1 MLAYFALG
9 ALNIAFAQ
17 ECPTAVTSQM
27 LDTQLD
33 SVAMG
38 FVVMDLDKVQSG
50 LDSIQGN
57 IPCLNESISAEVAHE
72 YHMLNGLYLYF
83 KAQIEN
89 NSELT
94 VVAENSLRLAKRLA
108 PEQSI
113 PTHLFD
119 AEHFIHEMYSGLE
132 YIELG
137 ADIPTSPRGVY
148 IFNGQT
154 INRPVATRNI
164 VQIKEGSDIIMSAM
178 IEAGATLPVPPAETA
193 SPVSKV
199 EASTTAEPSKTTTS
213 SAPTIERTEV
223 QESAVSS
230 SDSGGFPWV
239 WTGGVAASSLGYAF
253 TFAQFCGG
261 FDNLYCEESTQD
273 NRNMQVANY
282 AFLGL
287 GVLSAYKLAKGT
299 SDTAE

>member
-1 MLAYFALG
+1 MLTYFALG
-9 ALNIAFAQ
+9 AFNVALAQ

-50 LDSIQGN
+50 LDSIQGS

-83 KAQIEN
+83 KSQIEN
-89 NSELT
+89 NAELT

-119 AEHFIHEMYSGLE
+119 AEHFIHDMYSGLE

-137 ADIPTSPRGVY
+137 SDIPASPRGVY
-148 IFNGQT
+148 VFNGQT

-164 VQIKEGSDIIMSAM
+164 VQVKEGSDIIMSAM
-178 IEAGATLPVPPAETA
+178 VEADAELPIPPMAAKSTDTTQESKPSNSTEAASATVSTNVDAASTDVLPVPE
-193 SPVSKV
+193 K
-199 EASTTAEPSKTTTS
+199 
-213 SAPTIERTEV
+213 
-223 QESAVSS
+223 
-230 SDSGGFPWV
+230 SGEFPWM
-239 WTGGVAASSLGYAF
+239 WTGGVAVSSLGYAF

-261 FDNLYCEESTQD
+261 FDNLYCQESPQG
-273 NRNMQVANY
+273 NRNMQFANY

-287 GVLSAYKLAKGT
+287 GAFSAYKLAKGN

>member
-137 ADIPTSPRGVY
+137 ADIPASPRGVY

-164 VQIKEGSDIIMSAM
+164 VQIKEGSDIILSAM
-178 IEAGATLPVPPAETA
+178 VEAGAELPVPSAATA
-193 SPVSKV
+193 STVPKV
-199 EASTTAEPSKTTTS
+199 ETEASTTAEPSKTTT
-213 SAPTIERTEV
+213 PTNNTEA
-223 QESAVSS
+223 QESVISA
-230 SDSGGFPWV
+230 SDAGGFPWV

-261 FDNLYCEESTQD
+261 FDNLYCDESAQD

-287 GVLSAYKLAKGT
+287 GALSAYKLAKGK